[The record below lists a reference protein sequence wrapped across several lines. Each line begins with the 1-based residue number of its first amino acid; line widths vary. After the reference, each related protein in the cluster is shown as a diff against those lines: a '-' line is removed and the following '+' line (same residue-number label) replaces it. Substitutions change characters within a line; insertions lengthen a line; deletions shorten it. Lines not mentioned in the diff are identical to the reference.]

1 MNKRQRKKIARRKA
15 QKYGV
20 YRPRNTFRSTM
31 SIQSTLFDPHDPKK
45 NEKLVFLAER
55 NLNRIAYVITKP
67 DLVNLRNLSLDDVKY
82 LQGAKFSNLVNEL
95 QEYFAYDRSYYKDPE
110 AVDNATR
117 EVMTDYFYNHH
128 IESTRALHKALIRLN
143 KQLEAIV
150 KKYGGGDGQYVNPF
164 IIVKYLL
171 LELR

>member
-15 QKYGV
+15 QKTGI

-31 SIQSTLFDPHDPKK
+31 SIQSTLFDPNDPK
-45 NEKLVFLAER
+45 NEKLIFLAER

-67 DLVNLRNLSLDDVKY
+67 DIVNLTNLTLDDVKY

-95 QEYFAYDRSYYKDPE
+95 QDYFAYDRSYYKDPE

-150 KKYGGGDGQYVNPF
+150 KKYGGGQYVNPF

-171 LELR
+171 IELR

>member
-31 SIQSTLFDPHDPKK
+31 SIQSTLFDPNDRE

-67 DLVNLRNLSLDDVKY
+67 DLVNLTKLTLDDVKY
-82 LQGAKFSNLVNEL
+82 LQSAKFSNVVNEL
-95 QEYFAYDRSYYKDPE
+95 QQYFAYDRSYYKDPE

-143 KQLEAIV
+143 KQLAGIV
-150 KKYGGGDGQYVNPF
+150 KKYGGDGGYVNPF

-171 LELR
+171 IELR